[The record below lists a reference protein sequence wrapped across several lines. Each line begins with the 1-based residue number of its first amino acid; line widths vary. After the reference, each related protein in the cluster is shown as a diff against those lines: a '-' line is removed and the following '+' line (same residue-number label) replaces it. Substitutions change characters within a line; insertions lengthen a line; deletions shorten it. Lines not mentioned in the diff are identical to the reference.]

1 LYNCHHMKSKT
12 KRIFQLIAGI
22 FISVFALYFTIKG
35 VEWETVLQGFS
46 IISVKWYVAAT
57 LVMILTIWVRAYRW
71 TFFLTSSESPSVYTL
86 HKGVMIGYFGNNILP
101 FRLGEV
107 LRAYSTSKLTGYSAA
122 HLFSTIILERLVDVF
137 SFFFFLLGISLIAP
151 LPEWAGNTRILLGIL
166 ITAILII
173 VAIYYK
179 FHQRLAQYIEG
190 KQGRFWHIISH
201 LNRGFTAVFEM
212 KYRLYVLILSL
223 IIWAMYAF
231 IFWLGFKMFGLNLG
245 FIAASALLAASSFAI
260 SIPSVPGYVGTYH
273 VAVVQTL
280 LFYGLDKSTS
290 FTYAVVIHLV
300 GFLSLTL
307 FGFIYYLRTHLSVRS
322 VTLESETLKKLSK
335 P

>member
-1 LYNCHHMKSKT
+1 MT
-12 KRIFQLIAGI
+12 GI
-22 FISVFALYFTIKG
+22 FISVFAIYFSIKG
-35 VEWETVLQGFS
+35 LEWETVLTGFS
-46 IISVKWYVAAT
+46 TISLKWYIVAT
-57 LVMILTIWVRAYRW
+57 LVMILTIWIRAYRW
-71 TFFLTSSESPSVYTL
+71 SFFLTSSESPSVYTL
-86 HKGVMIGYFGNNILP
+86 HKGVMIGYFGNNVLP

-107 LRAYSTSKLTGYSAA
+107 LRAYSTSKLTGYSTA

-137 SFFFFLLGISLIAP
+137 SFFIFLIGISLVAP
-151 LPEWAGNTRILLGIL
+151 LPEWAGNTRIFLGIF
-166 ITAILII
+166 IGIFII
-173 VAIYYK
+173 IIAIYYK
-179 FHQRLAQYIEG
+179 YHKRLTRYIEG
-190 KQGRFWHIISH
+190 KQGRYWHIITH

-212 KYRLYVLILSL
+212 EYRLVVFVLSL
-223 IIWAMYAF
+223 IIWTMYAL
-231 IFWLGFKMFGLNLG
+231 IFWLGFKMFDLNLG

-260 SIPSVPGYVGTYH
+260 SIPSAPGYVGTYH

-290 FTYAVVIHLV
+290 FTYAVVVHLV

-307 FGFIYYLRTHLSVRS
+307 LGLIYYLGTHLSVRS